1 MPLSHPELGEFIM
14 YNSDMVEKIF
24 TERELRRYSGD
35 DGGEILIAFEGI
47 VYDVSNCPKWRRGMH
62 ENLHYPGQDLTTEM
76 PDAPH
81 KNDVFNR
88 PCVKRVGRLVG

>member
-1 MPLSHPELGEFIM
+1 M
-14 YNSDMVEKIF
+14 YNSDMVEKTF

-62 ENLHYPGQDLTTEM
+62 ENLHYPGLNLTTEM

-81 KNDVFNR
+81 SSDVFNR